1 MENVN
6 EEDKIDLAD
15 ESSTT
20 TITDSLHS
28 RTLANIYQFRGTD
41 YLKQGWVAK
50 SRGSRINLLKTKWAR
65 RYIILKQILTH
76 KGVDHYLE
84 IYKEEEDICPKKIIN
99 LSHCHRIDSYIQL
112 KKSSDVD
119 TTIHKWIFSIH
130 IKKKREMFFSVPS
143 EVEMVRWVHLISN
156 VCELLQDTNN
166 DKKINEKKLSRK
178 GNDKESNFEIEQ
190 NYINELEDIN
200 ENDFPVK
207 DSYEPTF
214 KKQNNGNKI
223 NSGLPPHMQNK
234 SATFSPIFKKRNNS
248 SSSIHSAP
256 YDFGTYS
263 VDNTLSKSGNI
274 MKHSDRIS
282 LHSDR
287 FCDKYA
293 SEFSRGFT
301 EMVRLSQKNINNHQN
316 NSNYNTIKSTSSTP
330 SSYYITSPQL
340 PRISR
345 KNTPTNNLSMGR
357 PISILTSSDTSTIP
371 RLSRNNSIIQ
381 ETSSLN
387 TNPDNDM
394 SNWLYAYE
402 PIDSAS
408 EDNHSGRASR
418 VLIPIKSFIH
428 NSRTNNGSIKSP
440 TPSITEFS
448 FNTNTLDNQG
458 TLSSTSGSIVPP
470 VDRSKKPN
478 RRKKSSDSSLQDY
491 AINIDHQFT
500 YPTKI
505 STFPNSTTQMLN
517 YPPNHFSVRPREII
531 HHGRRY
537 KFTGSCVP
545 PPPKTIYHITPPHSI
560 INDAEYWNNIIAP
573 NPLVPHVV
581 RQTVKEQII
590 TTGPKE
596 SPAAA
601 IARMKKLKK
610 EEKMRE
616 KERKRLEELS
626 YNFEEELPEILDY
639 QYVDTVKTKAMGQTI
654 NEEEKKRDT

>member
-6 EEDKIDLAD
+6 EEDNLELGDG
-15 ESSTT
+15 SSTST
-20 TITDSLHS
+20 LTDSLHS
-28 RTLANIYQFRGTD
+28 RTFTNIYQLRGTD

-84 IYKEEEDICPKKIIN
+84 IYKEEEDIYPKKVIN
-99 LSHCHRIDSYIQL
+99 LLHCHRIDSYIQL
-112 KKSSDVD
+112 KKSSDID

-130 IKKKREMFFSVPS
+130 IKRKREIFFSVPS

-156 VCELLQDTNN
+156 VCELLQDPNTS
-166 DKKINEKKLSRK
+166 KKINEKKQSRK
-178 GNDKESNFEIEQ
+178 GSGKESNFEIEQ
-190 NYINELEDIN
+190 KYINELENIN
-200 ENDFPVK
+200 ENDFHVK

-234 SATFSPIFKKRNNS
+234 SSTFSPIFKKRNNS
-248 SSSIHSAP
+248 ASSIHSAP
-256 YDFGTYS
+256 FEFGHYS
-263 VDNTLSKSGNI
+263 ADNTLSKSGSI
-274 MKHSDRIS
+274 MKHPDRIS

-301 EMVRLSQKNINNHQN
+301 EMVRLSQKNVNNQN
-316 NSNYNTIKSTSSTP
+316 NSNYNTMKSSCSTP
-330 SSYYITSPQL
+330 SSHYITSPSSQRL
-340 PRISR
+340 PR
-345 KNTPTNNLSMGR
+345 KNPLANNPSLGR
-357 PISILTSSDTSTIP
+357 SISILSTSDTSTIP

-387 TNPDNDM
+387 TNPDNDVT
-394 SNWLYAYE
+394 NWLYEYE

-408 EDNHSGRASR
+408 EDNNSGRASR
-418 VLIPIKSFIH
+418 VLIPVKSFLH

-440 TPSITEFS
+440 TPSSIDFS

-491 AINIDHQFT
+491 SINIDHQFT

-517 YPPNHFSVRPREII
+517 YPPNYFSVRPREII
-531 HHGRRY
+531 HHGKRY

-545 PPPKTIYHITPPHSI
+545 PPKTIFQISPPHSI
-560 INDAEYWNNIIAP
+560 INDAEYWNQIIAP
-573 NPLVPHVV
+573 NPLVSHVV

-626 YNFEEELPEILDY
+626 YNFDEEIPELLDY
-639 QYVDTVKTKAMGQTI
+639 QYVDTAKTKAMGQTI
-654 NEEEKKRDT
+654 NEEERKRDT

>member
-6 EEDKIDLAD
+6 EEDNLELGDG
-15 ESSTT
+15 SSTST
-20 TITDSLHS
+20 LTDSLHS
-28 RTLANIYQFRGTD
+28 RTFTNIYQLRGTD

-84 IYKEEEDICPKKIIN
+84 IYKEEEDIYPKKVIN
-99 LSHCHRIDSYIQL
+99 LLHCHRIDSYIQL
-112 KKSSDVD
+112 KKSSDID

-130 IKKKREMFFSVPS
+130 IKRKREIFFSVPS

-156 VCELLQDTNN
+156 VCELLQDPNTS
-166 DKKINEKKLSRK
+166 KKINEKKNSRK
-178 GNDKESNFEIEQ
+178 GSSKESNFEIEQ
-190 NYINELEDIN
+190 KYINELENIN
-200 ENDFPVK
+200 ENDFHVK

-214 KKQNNGNKI
+214 KKQNNGNKT

-234 SATFSPIFKKRNNS
+234 SSTFSPIFKKRNNS
-248 SSSIHSAP
+248 ASSIHSAP
-256 YDFGTYS
+256 FEFGHYS
-263 VDNTLSKSGNI
+263 ADNTLSKSGS
-274 MKHSDRIS
+274 MVKQPDRIS

-301 EMVRLSQKNINNHQN
+301 EMVRLSQKNVNNQN
-316 NSNYNTIKSTSSTP
+316 NSNYNTMKSSSSTP
-330 SSYYITSPQL
+330 SSHYITSPSSQRL
-340 PRISR
+340 PR
-345 KNTPTNNLSMGR
+345 KAPLTNNPSIGR
-357 PISILTSSDTSTIP
+357 SISILSNSDTSTIP

-387 TNPDNDM
+387 TNPDNDVT
-394 SNWLYAYE
+394 NWLYEYE

-408 EDNHSGRASR
+408 EDNNSGRASR
-418 VLIPIKSFIH
+418 VLIPVKSFLH

-440 TPSITEFS
+440 TPSSVDFS

-491 AINIDHQFT
+491 SINIDHQFT

-517 YPPNHFSVRPREII
+517 YPPNYFSVRPREII
-531 HHGRRY
+531 HHGKRY

-545 PPPKTIYHITPPHSI
+545 PPPKTIFQISPPHSI
-560 INDAEYWNNIIAP
+560 INDAEYWNQIIAP
-573 NPLVPHVV
+573 NPLVSHVV

-626 YNFEEELPEILDY
+626 YNFEEEIPELLDY
-639 QYVDTVKTKAMGQTI
+639 QFVDTAKTKAMGQTI
-654 NEEEKKRDT
+654 NEEERKRDT

>member
-6 EEDKIDLAD
+6 EEDKLDIGD

-28 RTLANIYQFRGTD
+28 RTFTNIFHFRGTD

-84 IYKEEEDICPKKIIN
+84 IYKEEEDIYPKKVIN
-99 LSHCHRIDSYIQL
+99 LSHCRRIDSYIQL
-112 KKSSDVD
+112 KKSSDID

-130 IKKKREMFFSVPS
+130 IKRKREVFFSVAS
-143 EVEMVRWVHLISN
+143 EVEMVRWVHIISN
-156 VCELLQDTNN
+156 VCELLQDPNIEKKN
-166 DKKINEKKLSRK
+166 IDKKHSHRGISKDNSL
-178 GNDKESNFEIEQ
+178 DTEQ
-190 NYINELEDIN
+190 NYINELENIN
-200 ENDFPVK
+200 DTSISIK

-223 NSGLPPHMQNK
+223 NSGLPPHMLNK
-234 SATFSPIFKKRNNS
+234 SSTFSPLTKKRNNS

-256 YDFGTYS
+256 YDFGNFS
-263 VDNTLSKSGNI
+263 ADNTLSKNDN
-274 MKHSDRIS
+274 MMTKHSDRIS
-282 LHSDR
+282 LNSDR

-301 EMVRLSQKNINNHQN
+301 EMVRLSQRNINSQN
-316 NSNYNTIKSTSSTP
+316 NSNYNTLKSTCSTP
-330 SSYYITSPQL
+330 TGQYITSPQSQR
-340 PRISR
+340 PSR
-345 KNTPTNNLSMGR
+345 KNTPTNHGSIGR
-357 PISILTSSDTSTIP
+357 SISILTNSDTSTIP
-371 RLSRNNSIIQ
+371 RLSRNNSI
-381 ETSSLN
+381 THDSSSIN
-387 TNPDNDM
+387 TIPDNDM

-402 PIDSAS
+402 PVDSAS
-408 EDNHSGRASR
+408 EDNNSGRASR
-418 VLIPIKSFIH
+418 VLIPIKAFNRNSFQ
-428 NSRTNNGSIKSP
+428 NNGSIKSP
-440 TPSITEFS
+440 TPSLNDFVITSNNWE
-448 FNTNTLDNQG
+448 NQG
-458 TLSSTSGSIVPP
+458 TLSSTSGSILPP

-478 RRKKSSDSSLQDY
+478 RRKKSSDASLPEY

-505 STFPNSTTQMLN
+505 LTYPNTTTQTLN
-517 YPPNHFSVRPREII
+517 YPPNHFSSRPREII
-531 HHGRRY
+531 HNGRRY

-545 PPPKTIYHITPPHSI
+545 PPPKVIHHIPSTHSI
-560 INDAEYWNNIIAP
+560 INDAEYWNQIIAP

-616 KERKRLEELS
+616 KERKRLEQIS
-626 YNFEEELPEILDY
+626 YDLEEELPEMIDY
-639 QYVDTVKTKAMGQTI
+639 QYVDTAKTKAMGQTFT
-654 NEEEKKRDT
+654 EEEKKRDG